1 MNKEEILQE
10 IKSQYEKDFPDFDR
24 LSTLNY
30 LLRIENGDKEVVS
43 SLIMF
48 GEEKEIQELD
58 LERELKKTR
67 QQSSLVGLKDITKI
81 MKKVFD
87 SAELEYLKKNI

>member
-1 MNKEEILQE
+1 MTKEEILQE
-10 IKSQYEKDFPDFDR
+10 IKSQYEKEYPDFDR

-48 GEEKEIQELD
+48 GDEKEIQELD
-58 LERELKKTR
+58 LTRELKRTR
-67 QQSSLVGLKDITKI
+67 EQSSLIGLKDIINI

-87 SAELEYLKKNI
+87 SAELEFIRKNI

>member
-1 MNKEEILQE
+1 MTKEEILKE
-10 IKSQYEKDFPDFDR
+10 IKSQYEKEFPDFDR

-30 LLRIENGDKEVVS
+30 LLRIKNGDKEVLS

-48 GEEKEIQELD
+48 VNKKEIQELD
-58 LERELKKTR
+58 LTRELKRTR
-67 QQSSLVGLKDITKI
+67 GQSSLIGLKDITDI

-87 SAELEYLKKNI
+87 PVELKFIKKNI